1 MKTLLAGLSVLTLLS
16 GCAASSGVVKMG
28 PDTYSVNVAASPARG
43 GVAGAK
49 RMAYEEA
56 SQECARAGKEILVVT
71 ERSARTTYAGA
82 GSIDLTFRCLS
93 KGDPELANRPEYRD
107 RPDVI
112 IQDQRK

>member
-1 MKTLLAGLSVLTLLS
+1 MNTRHAALILFGLIS
-16 GCAASSGVVKMG
+16 GCATSSGVVKMG
-28 PDTYSVNVAASPARG
+28 LDTYSINVVAAPARG

-56 SQECARAGKEILVVT
+56 NQSCAKTGKELLVVN
-71 ERSARTTYAGA
+71 ERLARTSDAGA
-82 GSIDLTFRCLS
+82 GTIDLTFRCLN
-93 KGDPELANRPEYRD
+93 KGDPELAKRPEIRD